1 MKKISKEELKK
12 ILNEHKLWLESNGK
26 KGKQA
31 DLSHV
36 NLSHVDLSHADLS
49 YIDLSNANLSNMD
62 LTNANLFYA
71 NLSDANLS
79 YVDLSNANLS
89 NVNLSHAG
97 LFYTDLSNTDLS
109 GVDLSNTNLSYV
121 NLSFANLSFANL
133 FQTDLTN
140 ANLSNAKLIKVA
152 DQNVKGKKIIA
163 AQVDTSRKNNLISYW
178 ADLDIWTTGCFQG
191 TLEELKKAIE
201 ETHKDNQSMKRKYFI
216 AINFILSEVKEDK
229 KKG

>member
-31 DLSHV
+31 DLSHIDLSHV

-62 LTNANLFYA
+62 LTNANL
-71 NLSDANLS
+71 SDA
-79 YVDLSNANLS
+79 
-89 NVNLSHAG
+89 
-97 LFYTDLSNTDLS
+97 
-109 GVDLSNTNLSYV
+109 

-152 DQNVKGKKIIA
+152 NQNVKGKKIIA

>member
-31 DLSHV
+31 DLSHIDLSHV

-71 NLSDANLS
+71 NLSDA
-79 YVDLSNANLS
+79 
-89 NVNLSHAG
+89 
-97 LFYTDLSNTDLS
+97 
-109 GVDLSNTNLSYV
+109 